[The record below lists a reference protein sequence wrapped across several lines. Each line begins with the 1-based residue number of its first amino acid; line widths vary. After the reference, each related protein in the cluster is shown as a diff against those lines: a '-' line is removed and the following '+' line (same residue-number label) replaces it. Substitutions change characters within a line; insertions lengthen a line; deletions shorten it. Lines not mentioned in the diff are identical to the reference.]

1 MSETKIPR
9 AEDIHPNS
17 FPSYRF
23 SSGQVV
29 TGRDE
34 DGTLKAVPRIVGKL
48 LRVGIHR
55 GTLDSGVEYGKLEAE
70 VETADGKV
78 SVSANLNSLMASITY
93 GEGLL
98 AVAKDELI
106 SIWAGRSKEKNRYG
120 SFTTYANVDKVDPKT
135 LQTIRI
141 KEKVLERGI
150 SLEDAWKQIEERLK
164 KHPAWGERPKR
175 QSDIDAAESYAPF
188 DDFCQLIVAKGWPKF
203 EDAFGEYLAIAGK
216 VAKKDFSLQ
225 SDVPDDIWAA
235 MCVQVDASTK
245 MPVAVQKV
253 ADSLPKDDEYD
264 PFA

>member
-1 MSETKIPR
+1 MSETMIPR

-23 SSGQVV
+23 SGGQIV

-48 LRVGIHR
+48 LRIGVHR
-55 GTLDSGVEYGKLEAE
+55 GTLDDGRPYGKLEAE

-78 SVSANLNSLMASITY
+78 SVSANLTSMMASITF

-98 AVAKDELI
+98 ATAKDELV
-106 SIWAGRSKEKNRYG
+106 SLWAGRSEKKNRYG
-120 SFTTYANVDKVDPKT
+120 SFTTYANVDRVNPKT
-135 LQTIRI
+135 LQTTRL
-141 KEKVLERGI
+141 KEKVLKEGI
-150 SLEDAWKQIEERLK
+150 GLEDAWETLESRLQ

-175 QSDIDAAESYAPF
+175 RNDEEEAGSYTPF
-188 DDFCQLIVAKGWPKF
+188 DDFCSRIVAKGWPKF